1 MPKKDKLQSL
11 PPEPISESTSLLHP
25 NAHGTNHGTL
35 PAENLSELEAQAEQE
50 RREYET
56 GHTPLP
62 SDLSTKKLLAT
73 MSSLWL
79 VTFFAAL
86 DTTVVATLSG
96 PISSTFNSGTS
107 FSWIA
112 TGYLIANAAFQP
124 LSGKLTDIYGRR
136 AGLIFAF
143 TFFSAGTAICGAAQ
157 SARVMVLGRVV
168 AGAGGGCLNTVS
180 VFVASDL
187 IPLRRRGV
195 WQGIGNIVFGAG
207 MGLGGVFGGWVN
219 DTVGWRWAFYYQIP
233 FAVIGG
239 LFGSYMLDI
248 PIKESDKSKIRR
260 VDFLGAFT
268 LVSALVLLLLG
279 LNSGGNIVPWNH
291 PLVYVSIPLSFA
303 MLLAFIFI
311 EDRVASE
318 PIIPVGLLANRSVA
332 AACLTNWFMT
342 MSVFALVY
350 YGPIFF
356 QVVRHVS
363 ATRAGTLFIPQAV
376 GTAVGSLGS
385 GIIMR
390 WTGKYWH
397 LNIAIQI
404 LSLTATALIA
414 WQFDANVPKI
424 PPFVYLFME
433 GTAYGSMITVTLI
446 ALISAVDHKYQAVI
460 TSASYAFRSTGSS
473 IGITIAGAVFQNLLK
488 SGLYERFGE
497 EPGAADQIRRIR
509 ESTDELNHLPQ
520 GWHEGVIEAYV
531 DALRGVWVVVLGFAA
546 LTAIVSAFIKQHKLY
561 SSLDRK

>member
-1 MPKKDKLQSL
+1 MPKRQSLQSL
-11 PPEPISESTSLLHP
+11 PPEPIDETTSLLHP
-25 NAHGTNHGTL
+25 NQDGQNTGSL

-56 GHTPLP
+56 GHVPLAAEP
-62 SDLSTKKLLAT
+62 STRKLLAT
-73 MSSLWL
+73 MSSLWV

-86 DTTVVATLSG
+86 DTTIVATLSG
-96 PISSTFNSGTS
+96 PISSSFNSGTS

-143 TFFSAGTAICGAAQ
+143 TFFSAGTLICGLAQ
-157 SARVMVLGRVV
+157 SASIMILGRVI

-195 WQGIGNIVFGAG
+195 WQGIGNIVFGLG
-207 MGLGGVFGGWVN
+207 MGLGGVFGGWIN
-219 DTVGWRWAFYYQIP
+219 DTKGWRWAFYIQIP
-233 FAVIGG
+233 FAVVGG
-239 LFGSYMLDI
+239 CFGSYMLDI
-248 PIKESDKSKIRR
+248 PIRESDKSKIRR
-260 VDFLGAFT
+260 VDFLGAGT
-268 LVSALVLLLLG
+268 LVTALVLLLLG

-291 PLVYVSIPLSFA
+291 PLVYVSIPLSFVI
-303 MLLAFIFI
+303 LLAFVYI

-318 PIIPVGLLANRSVA
+318 PIIPVRLLAHRSVA

-342 MSVFALVY
+342 MSVFSLIY

-363 ATRAGTLFIPQAV
+363 PTRAGTLFIPQAI
-376 GTAVGSLGS
+376 GTSIGSLGS

-390 WTGKYWH
+390 LTGKYWY
-397 LNIAIQI
+397 LNILIQI
-404 LSLTATALIA
+404 LSLVATSLILFH
-414 WQFDANVPKI
+414 FDQNVPTI

-433 GTAYGSMITVTLI
+433 GMAYGSMLTITLI

-488 SGLYERFGE
+488 SGLYDRFGD
-497 EPGAADQIRRIR
+497 EPGAEDTIRRIR
-509 ESTDELNHLPQ
+509 DSTDELNHLPK
-520 GWHEGVIEAYV
+520 GWYSGVIAAYV

-561 SSLDRK
+561 NSLDRK